1 MINNNIQ
8 FITNSSQYINS
19 GYYFINKKL
28 IYKIKKKHL
37 NFEKDF
43 LVNIENKLL
52 KGIKLHQSHNIF
64 LDIGTPKDLRSGEK
78 FLHKFYYKPA
88 VFFDRDGV
96 FNKDKG
102 YVFKYENFS

>member
-1 MINNNIQ
+1 MKFDKYNNIQ

-64 LDIGTPKDLRSGEK
+64 LDIGTQRFTFRRKIFTLLP
-78 FLHKFYYKPA
+78 Y
-88 VFFDRDGV
+88 
-96 FNKDKG
+96 
-102 YVFKYENFS
+102 